1 MCAPRNG
8 SLWWK
13 WVVVGVWCVC
23 IPIGNYGGTLA
34 RTDYK
39 RFAGWRSPPGLTA
52 VRFPPTE
59 FKLFFKNRAVKKAEH
74 PRLN

>member
-1 MCAPRNG
+1 MASKQISVRDMPKRAECVHPETAP
-8 SLWWK
+8 

-59 FKLFFKNRAVKKAEH
+59 FKLF
-74 PRLN
+74 